1 MVTSSD
7 LKEVEVV
14 LTVPSS
20 DLVEV
25 VRLEGQEEQEAVE
38 VQEVSF
44 SWQSFHEIVV
54 LVVLEEEEGEERQL

>member
-25 VRLEGQEEQEAVE
+25 VRLEGEEEQEAVE

-44 SWQSFHEIVV
+44 
-54 LVVLEEEEGEERQL
+54 

>member
-1 MVTSSD
+1 MTWFLILEEGEVLMATSSG

-14 LTVPSS
+14 LTVLSS
-20 DLVEV
+20 DLVVEV

-44 SWQSFHEIVV
+44 
-54 LVVLEEEEGEERQL
+54 

>member
-1 MVTSSD
+1 MATSSG

-14 LTVPSS
+14 LTVLSS
-20 DLVEV
+20 DLVVEV

-44 SWQSFHEIVV
+44 
-54 LVVLEEEEGEERQL
+54 